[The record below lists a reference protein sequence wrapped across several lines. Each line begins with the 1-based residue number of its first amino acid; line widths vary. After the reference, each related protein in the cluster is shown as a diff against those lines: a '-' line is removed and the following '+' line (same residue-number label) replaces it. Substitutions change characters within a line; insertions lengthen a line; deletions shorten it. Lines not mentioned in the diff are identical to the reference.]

1 MKKKFNIIDFLLGTL
16 FALLLCMVVVD
27 NIKTETYNK
36 RIEALE
42 ISREYFKENYQL
54 YKQFYVDSV
63 LNKEDEPLLAQ

>member
-16 FALLLCMVVVD
+16 FALLLCMVVID

-63 LNKEDEPLLAQ
+63 LNKDDEPLLAQ

>member
-16 FALLLCMVVVD
+16 FALLLCMVVID

-42 ISREYFKENYQL
+42 ISRDYFKENYQL

>member
-1 MKKKFNIIDFLLGTL
+1 MKKKFIIIDFLLGSL
-16 FALLLCMVVVD
+16 FALLLCMVVID

>member
-16 FALLLCMVVVD
+16 FALLLCMVVID

>member
-42 ISREYFKENYQL
+42 ISRDYFKENYQL
-54 YKQFYVDSV
+54 YKQFYIDSV